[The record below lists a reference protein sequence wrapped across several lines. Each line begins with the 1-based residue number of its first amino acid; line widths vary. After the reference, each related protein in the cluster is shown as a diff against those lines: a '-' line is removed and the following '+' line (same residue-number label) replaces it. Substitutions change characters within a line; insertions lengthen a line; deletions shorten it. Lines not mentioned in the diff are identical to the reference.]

1 MDEPRNID
9 DFKSKN
15 VSTRTPFTAEIEWQE
30 SLVVFKLH
38 GDLDVDGSQALRNIY
53 ESRVQDAD
61 LFIVFDMQDV
71 TYINS
76 AGVGAIVALSKAAQM
91 KNGRLFL
98 INARD
103 KIRNI
108 FQITDLDSRLAFV
121 ESLDKANRIISGI
134 EQTGND

>member
-1 MDEPRNID
+1 
-9 DFKSKN
+9 
-15 VSTRTPFTAEIEWQE
+15 
-30 SLVVFKLH
+30 
-38 GDLDVDGSQALRNIY
+38 
-53 ESRVQDAD
+53 
-61 LFIVFDMQDV
+61 
-71 TYINS
+71 
-76 AGVGAIVALSKAAQM
+76 M